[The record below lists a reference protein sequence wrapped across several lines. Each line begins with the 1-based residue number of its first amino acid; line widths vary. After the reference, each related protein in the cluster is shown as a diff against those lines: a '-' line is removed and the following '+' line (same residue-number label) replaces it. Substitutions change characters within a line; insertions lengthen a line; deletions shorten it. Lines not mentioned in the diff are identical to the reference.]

1 MSSFVLKLIALIAMT
16 FDHLGYAIY
25 NSSSWMNYVGR
36 IAFPIFAWQ
45 ITIGFEKT
53 RNVKMYIFKLFAAAM
68 ISQPIYMLF
77 LSRITE
83 NIYSLNILFTLCLG
97 LICLYVWKK
106 SNLLG
111 ILAIFIACIIANYCQ
126 FDYGYYGII
135 MIVIFYIFR
144 NNNAL
149 MILMQLVNLLV
160 YYVNTFNEI
169 QLCSII
175 AFCVILLYNGRRGKR
190 IQYLFYGFYPLHLL
204 AIYLIDKYFLV

>member
-25 NSSSWMNYVGR
+25 NSISWMNYIGR

-53 RNVKMYIFKLFAAAM
+53 SNVKLYIFKLFAAAM

-77 LSRITE
+77 LSLITS
-83 NIYSLNILFTLCLG
+83 NIYKLNILFTLCLG

-149 MILMQLVNLLV
+149 MILMQLVNLLIH
-160 YYVNTFNEI
+160 YVNTFNEI
-169 QLCSII
+169 QLYSII
-175 AFCVILLYNGRRGKR
+175 AFCFILLYNGKRGKR

-204 AIYLIDKYFLV
+204 TIYLIDKYFLV

>member
-25 NSSSWMNYVGR
+25 NSISWMNYIGR

-53 RNVKMYIFKLFAAAM
+53 SNVKLYIFKLFAAAM

-77 LSRITE
+77 LSLITS
-83 NIYSLNILFTLCLG
+83 NIYKLNILFTLCLG

-106 SNLLG
+106 SNLFG

-149 MILMQLVNLLV
+149 MILMQLVNLSI
-160 YYVNTFNEI
+160 YYVNTSNEI
-169 QLCSII
+169 QLYSII
-175 AFCVILLYNGRRGKR
+175 AFCFILLYNGKRGKR

>member
-144 NNNAL
+144 NNNVL
-149 MILMQLVNLLV
+149 MILMQLVNLSI
-160 YYVNTFNEI
+160 YYVNISNEI

-175 AFCVILLYNGRRGKR
+175 AFCFILLYNGRRGKR

>member
-144 NNNAL
+144 NNNPL